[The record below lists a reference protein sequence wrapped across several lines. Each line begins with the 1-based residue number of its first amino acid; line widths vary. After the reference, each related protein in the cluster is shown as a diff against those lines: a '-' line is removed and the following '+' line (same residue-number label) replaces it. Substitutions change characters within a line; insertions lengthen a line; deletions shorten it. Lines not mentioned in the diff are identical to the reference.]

1 MADNYL
7 EKKMEDYRRRG
18 GASQTSGA
26 TRRASSL
33 KAGQV
38 AVTFPRRCVFISTA
52 TVSPVTSAV
61 VATLRSLGH
70 AVTLNCH
77 TDIASARGLTRAHGA
92 TFDPSADTEAAMEAD
107 ARRRGVA
114 IDARV
119 DILDDGVRLTLSP
132 SDVPVS
138 HTIDTSLPSQTIA
151 SAVAFLIH
159 PDAAPLA
166 PLNISGR

>member
-18 GASQTSGA
+18 GASQSAPGRRGA
-26 TRRASSL
+26 SL

-38 AVTFPRRCVFISTA
+38 AVTFSRRCVFISAA

-77 TDIASARGLTRAHGA
+77 TDIASARDLTRAHGA
-92 TFDPSADTEAAMEAD
+92 TFDPSADPEAAMEAD
-107 ARRRGVA
+107 SRRRGVA
-114 IDARV
+114 TDARV
-119 DILDDGVRLTLSP
+119 DILADGVRLTLWP
-132 SDVPVS
+132 SEAPVC
-138 HTIDTSLPSQTIA
+138 HTIDASLPPQTIA
-151 SAVAFLIH
+151 ATVSFLIY
-159 PDAAPLA
+159 PDAAPLS
-166 PLNISGR
+166 PLNILAR